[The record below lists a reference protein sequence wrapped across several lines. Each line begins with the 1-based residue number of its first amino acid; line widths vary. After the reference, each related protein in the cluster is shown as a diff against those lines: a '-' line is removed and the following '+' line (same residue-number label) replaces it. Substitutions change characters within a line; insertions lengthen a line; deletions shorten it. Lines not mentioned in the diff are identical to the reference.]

1 MSFKT
6 IDPKELKTPELHAY
20 MLGAIAPR
28 PIAFVSTIDREGVV
42 NLSPYSFF
50 NAFGSNP
57 PTVIFSPALRG
68 RDGTTKHTLENIRQV
83 DECVINIVSYAMV
96 QQMSLASTEY
106 PRGVNEFTKSGFT
119 MEPSTLV
126 KPPRVLESPAQIE
139 CRVKQIIQTGVRGG
153 AGNLVVCEIL
163 MMHINESVLNEK
175 GAIDPFKID
184 QVARLGGDWYTRA
197 SKGLFEVPKPL
208 TTLGMGI
215 DQLPEAIRTSKYL
228 TGNDLGLLGNTEK
241 LPDAGE
247 IRSFSERED
256 VKKLFGTLQG
266 DTENLT
272 IAVHLAAHHLLE
284 KGEITEAWM
293 LLLSHHQRN

>member
-68 RDGTTKHTLENIRQV
+68 RDGATKHTLENVRQI
-83 DECVINIVSYAMV
+83 DECVINIVSYEMV

-106 PRGVNEFTKSGFT
+106 PKGVNEFVKSGFT
-119 MEPSTLV
+119 MEPSVIV

-153 AGNLVVCEIL
+153 AANLVVCEIL
-163 MMHINESVLNEK
+163 MMHIRESVLNEK

-197 SKGLFEVPKPL
+197 SRGLFEVPKPL

-215 DQLPEAIRTSKYL
+215 DQLPESIRTSKYL

-241 LPDAGE
+241 LPDADE

-256 VKKLFGTLQG
+256 VKKLFDTLQG

-284 KGEITEAWM
+284 KGDVTEAWK
-293 LLLSHHQRN
+293 LLLSHHR

>member
-1 MSFKT
+1 MSFKS
-6 IDPKELKTPELHAY
+6 IDPRELKTAELHAY

-28 PIAFVSTIDREGVV
+28 PIAFVSSIDREGNV
-42 NLSPYSFF
+42 NLSPFSFF

-68 RDGTTKHTLENIRQV
+68 RDGTTKHTLENVRQV
-83 DECVINIVSYAMV
+83 DEVVINIVSYPMV

-106 PRGVNEFTKSGFT
+106 PKGINEFVKSGFT
-119 MEPSTLV
+119 MEPSVMV
-126 KPPRVLESPAQIE
+126 KPPRVLESPAQME

-153 AGNLVVCEIL
+153 AANLVVCEIL
-163 MMHINESVLNEK
+163 MMHISDSVLNEK

-184 QVARLGGDWYTRA
+184 QVARLGGDWYSRA
-197 SKGLFEVPKPL
+197 SRGLFEVPKPL

-215 DQLPEAIRTSKYL
+215 DQLPAPIRTSKIL
-228 TGNDLGLLGNTEK
+228 TGNDLGLLGNTET
-241 LPDAGE
+241 LPAAEE

-256 VKKLFGTLQG
+256 VKKLFDTLGG

-284 KGEITEAWM
+284 KGDVTEAWK
-293 LLLSHHQRN
+293 LLLSHHKEN

>member
-6 IDPKELKTPELHAY
+6 IDPKEIKTAELHSY

-28 PIAFVSTIDREGVV
+28 PIAFVSTIDREGNV

-68 RDGTTKHTLENIRQV
+68 RDGTTKHTLENVRQI
-83 DECVINIVSYAMV
+83 DEVVINIVSYAMV

-106 PRGVNEFTKSGFT
+106 PKGINEFHKSGFT
-119 MEPSTLV
+119 MEPSVLV
-126 KPPRVLESPAQIE
+126 QPPRVLESPAQME

-163 MMHINESVLNEK
+163 LMHIREEVLNDK
-175 GAIDPFKID
+175 GIIDPFKID

-197 SKGLFEVPKPL
+197 SGGLFEVPKPL
-208 TTLGMGI
+208 SSLGMGI
-215 DQLPEAIRTSKYL
+215 DQLPEPIRGSKIL
-228 TGNDLGLLGNTEK
+228 TGNDLGRLGNTEK
-241 LPDAGE
+241 RPSEAE
-247 IRSFSERED
+247 IRMFAERED
-256 VKKLFGTLQG
+256 VKKLFDTLGG

-284 KGEITEAWM
+284 KGEVNEAWL
-293 LLLSHHQRN
+293 LLLSHHKGL